1 MTQPA
6 RSLAVGL
13 ESPSA
18 TGGSH
23 TVAVDPVVRS
33 VRSSSPV
40 VREGLA
46 LVHFIT
52 SESSRSHMSR
62 TSSRTYS
69 PMQMHFSDM
78 EEGLMSNQVVNIYL
92 AVDAAIRSGELIV
105 RSGRRDKEFH
115 FQDWFAARLTQAG
128 INHDVGGRNSYPD
141 FRLVQSTEGFEI
153 KGLAYPGRDATYDC
167 NSQVPTGLH
176 NGRFIYY
183 VFGRY
188 PSNLGEDENEYPV
201 VDLVMCHGDLL
212 NADHE
217 YEHENK
223 SVRGFG
229 SFGDIMIRDRK
240 MYVAPT
246 PYALLEGTTGRRT
259 LVLPSWMRIDDERL
273 MEVGRFSRVEVE
285 EVLIAYEFDL
295 ISNELTTKF
304 APNPGAGTEHGFIAY
319 RDAQDAPGTV
329 SLK

>member
-1 MTQPA
+1 MTSQ
-6 RSLAVGL
+6 
-13 ESPSA
+13 
-18 TGGSH
+18 
-23 TVAVDPVVRS
+23 AVD
-33 VRSSSPV
+33 
-40 VREGLA
+40 
-46 LVHFIT
+46 
-52 SESSRSHMSR
+52 
-62 TSSRTYS
+62 
-69 PMQMHFSDM
+69 
-78 EEGLMSNQVVNIYL
+78 IYL
-92 AVDAAIRSGELIV
+92 AVDAAIQRGELIV
-105 RSGRRDKEFH
+105 REGRRDKEFH

-128 INHDVGGRNSYPD
+128 INHEAGKRNSYPD
-141 FRLVQSTEGFEI
+141 FRLVHSAEGFEI
-153 KGLAYPGRDATYDC
+153 KGLAYPGRDANYDC

-188 PSNLGEDENEYPV
+188 PSDLGEDENEYPV

-217 YEHENK
+217 YSHENK
-223 SVRGFG
+223 SVKGFG

-285 EVLIAYEFDL
+285 EVLVAYEFDL
-295 ISNELTTKF
+295 TSNELRSTF

-319 RDAQDAPGTV
+319 RDAHDAPGTV